1 MKNAECRKN
10 NSSTRGRAAA
20 IIERWLAT
28 GDFPNRMLEDVREHR
43 AFIMELVYGIVRWK
57 RLLDWVIARYV
68 RRSPNPSQQAFLL
81 VGLYQLLK
89 MTEVASFAAVHE
101 TVEAAKVALGAR
113 QADFVNAILRRT
125 LREKD
130 ALLAELSRQPLG
142 IRQSHPDELLER
154 WIRRFGDGPA
164 AALCAWNNQRAD
176 VIIRVNRLKTT
187 PEAYL
192 KTLAAR
198 GVGGQVVPHD
208 VNSSATEANIDLSAI
223 ALATAEHPTR
233 LRPSAPAFA
242 KPASVG
248 VGMSEGRLSNTEH
261 RSAREATKVHPH
273 ALSGCFTLAHGVR
286 VEDLPGY
293 AEGHFMVIDPA
304 AIQAVDLLDP
314 RPGDHVLDACSAP
327 GGKTALI
334 AERMRC
340 KGRLVAM
347 DLRADRLPR
356 LRANLERLGC
366 SAFVKVAQG
375 DARRLRPESFG
386 RFDRILLDVPCSNT
400 GVIRRKPD
408 VRWRFSKAGL
418 TRLGATQRELLERM
432 AGLVKRGGCIVY
444 STCSLEPEENEAII
458 FAWLKTHPEFCLRH
472 AYQCFPPD
480 SLTDGAYAASLAVK

>member
-1 MKNAECRKN
+1 MVKNLSN
-10 NSSTRGRAAA
+10 QPSHTTRAQAAA

-28 GDFPNRMLEDVREHR
+28 GDFPNLMLEDVREHR
-43 AFIMELVYGIVRWK
+43 AFLMELVYGIVRWK
-57 RLLDWVIARYV
+57 RLLDWVVARYV
-68 RRSPNPSQQAFLL
+68 RRSPEPSQQAFLL

-101 TVEAAKVALGAR
+101 TVEAAKASLGAR

-130 ALLAELSRQPLG
+130 VLLAELDSQGLG

-154 WIRRFGDGPA
+154 WVRHFGLSPTE
-164 AALCAWNNQRAD
+164 ALCAWNNQRAD
-176 VIIRVNRLKTT
+176 VIIRVNQLKTT

-192 KTLAAR
+192 KTLTAI
-198 GVGGQVVPHD
+198 GV
-208 VNSSATEANIDLSAI
+208 S
-223 ALATAEHPTR
+223 
-233 LRPSAPAFA
+233 
-242 KPASVG
+242 
-248 VGMSEGRLSNTEH
+248 RLSL
-261 RSAREATKVHPH
+261 REVGKVQPH
-273 ALSGCFTLAHGVR
+273 TFPACFTLAHGVR
-286 VEDLPGY
+286 VQDLPGY
-293 AEGHFMVIDPA
+293 GEGHFMVVDPA
-304 AIQAVDLLDP
+304 AVQAVDLLDP
-314 RPGDHVLDACSAP
+314 QPGDHVLDACAAP

-334 AERMRC
+334 AERLRL
-340 KGRLVAM
+340 KGQLVAM

-356 LRANLERLGC
+356 LRTNLERLGC
-366 SAFVKVAQG
+366 AAFVKVVQG

-444 STCSLEPEENEAII
+444 STCSLEPEENDLLIS
-458 FAWLKTHPEFCLRH
+458 AWLKSHPDFRLQSSR
-472 AYQCFPPD
+472 QSFPPT
-480 SLTDGAYAASLAVK
+480 SGQDGAYAVLLAAK

>member
-1 MKNAECRKN
+1 VSKKLSNQ
-10 NSSTRGRAAA
+10 STRGQAAA
-20 IIERWLAT
+20 IVERWLDT

-43 AFIMELVYGIVRWK
+43 AFLMELVYGIVRWK
-57 RLLDWVIARYV
+57 RLLDWVVARYV

-89 MTEVASFAAVHE
+89 MTEVAAYAAVHE
-101 TVEAAKVALGAR
+101 TVEAAKAALGAR

-130 ALLAELSRQPLG
+130 ALLAELDRQPLG

-154 WIRRFGDGPA
+154 WTRHFGLSPTE
-164 AALCAWNNQRAD
+164 ALCAWNNQRAD
-176 VIIRVNRLKTT
+176 VIIRVNQLKTT

-198 GVGGQVVPHD
+198 GVGDQVQPH
-208 VNSSATEANIDLSAI
+208 SF
-223 ALATAEHPTR
+223 
-233 LRPSAPAFA
+233 PA
-242 KPASVG
+242 
-248 VGMSEGRLSNTEH
+248 
-261 RSAREATKVHPH
+261 
-273 ALSGCFTLAHGVR
+273 CFTLSHGMR

-293 AEGHFMVIDPA
+293 REGHFMVIDPA
-304 AIQAVDLLDP
+304 AVQAVDLLDLQ
-314 RPGDHVLDACSAP
+314 PGDHVLDACAAP

-334 AERMRC
+334 AERLQL
-340 KGRLVAM
+340 KGQLVAM

-366 SAFVKVAQG
+366 AAFVKVVQG

-418 TRLGATQRELLERM
+418 TRSLVAQRELLERM

-444 STCSLEPEENEAII
+444 STCSLEPEENDLLIS
-458 FAWLKTHPEFCLRH
+458 AWLKSHPELTIRRSH
-472 AYQCFPPD
+472 QSFPPD
-480 SLTDGAYAASLAVK
+480 SMQDGAYAVLLAAK

>member
-10 NSSTRGRAAA
+10 NSSTRAQAAA

-28 GDFPNRMLEDVREHR
+28 GDFPNLMLENVREHR
-43 AFIMELVYGIVRWK
+43 AFLMELVYGIVRWK
-57 RLLDWVIARYV
+57 RLLDWVVARYV

-101 TVEAAKVALGAR
+101 TVEAAKAALGAR

-130 ALLAELSRQPLG
+130 ILLAELDRQPLG

-154 WIRRFGDGPA
+154 WVRHFGLSPTE
-164 AALCAWNNQRAD
+164 ALCAWNNQRAD
-176 VIIRVNRLKTT
+176 VIIRVNQLEIT
-187 PEAYL
+187 PEAFL
-192 KTLAAR
+192 KTLTVL
-198 GVGGQVVPHD
+198 GVGDQVYPPQAAPKATRVQPH
-208 VNSSATEANIDLSAI
+208 SF
-223 ALATAEHPTR
+223 
-233 LRPSAPAFA
+233 PA
-242 KPASVG
+242 
-248 VGMSEGRLSNTEH
+248 
-261 RSAREATKVHPH
+261 
-273 ALSGCFTLAHGVR
+273 CFTLAHGVR
-286 VEDLPGY
+286 VADLPGY
-293 AEGHFMVIDPA
+293 GEGHFMVVDPA

-314 RPGDHVLDACSAP
+314 QPGDHILDACAAP

-334 AERMRC
+334 AERMRL
-340 KGRLVAM
+340 KGQLVAM
-347 DLRADRLPR
+347 DLREDRLPR
-356 LRANLERLGC
+356 LRTNLERLGC
-366 SAFVKVAQG
+366 AAFVKVVQG

-418 TRLGATQRELLERM
+418 TRLLATQRELLERA

-444 STCSLEPEENEAII
+444 STCSLEPEENDLLIA
-458 FAWLKTHPEFCLRH
+458 AWLKTHPEFRLRRS
-472 AYQCFPPD
+472 YQSFPPD
-480 SLTDGAYAASLAVK
+480 SATDGAYAARYDLMS

>member
-1 MKNAECRKN
+1 VVKNISN
-10 NSSTRGRAAA
+10 QTTRGQAAA

-28 GDFPNRMLEDVREHR
+28 GDFPNQMLEDVREHR
-43 AFIMELVYGIVRWK
+43 AFLMELVYGIVRWK
-57 RLLDWVIARYV
+57 RLLDWVVARYV
-68 RRSPNPSQQAFLL
+68 RRSPVPSQQAFLL

-89 MTEVASFAAVHE
+89 MTEVAAFAAVHE
-101 TVEAAKVALGAR
+101 TVEAAKAALGVR

-130 ALLAELSRQPLG
+130 GLLAELDRQPLG

-154 WIRRFGDGPA
+154 WMRHFGASPTE
-164 AALCAWNNQRAD
+164 ALCAWNNQRAD

-192 KTLAAR
+192 KTLAER
-198 GVGGQVVPHD
+198 GVGNQVCPF
-208 VNSSATEANIDLSAI
+208 NAGKAATEANIDLSAI
-223 ALATAEHPTR
+223 ALATDEHPTL

-242 KPASVG
+242 EPASVG
-248 VGMSEGRLSNTEH
+248 AGRSEGKPSNAEH
-261 RSAREATKVHPH
+261 RTKSLFSA
-273 ALSGCFTLAHGVR
+273 CFTLAHGVR
-286 VEDLPGY
+286 VADLPGY
-293 AEGHFMVIDPA
+293 AEGYFMVIDPA

-314 RPGDHVLDACSAP
+314 QPGDHVLDACAAP

-334 AERMRC
+334 AERLRL
-340 KGRLVAM
+340 KGQLVAM
-347 DLRADRLPR
+347 DLREDRLPR

-366 SAFVKVAQG
+366 AAFVKVVQG

-418 TRLGATQRELLERM
+418 TRLGVAQRELLERA
-432 AGLVKRGGCIVY
+432 AGLVKRGGFIVY
-444 STCSLEPEENEAII
+444 STCSLEPEENELLIA
-458 FAWLKTHPEFCLRH
+458 AWLKTHPEFRLQSFR
-472 AYQCFPPD
+472 QSFPPA
-480 SLTDGAYAASLAVK
+480 SGQDGAYAVLLAAR